1 MNLTKVTGLPISKLR
16 AKYLVLILDNFNDFL
31 SKYNQ
36 SDILVYFDEQKLYFF
51 KDNICFVY
59 FFKNNRNE
67 VLGLIKG

>member
-1 MNLTKVTGLPISKLR
+1 MNLTRVTGLPLSKLR
-16 AKYLVLILDNFNDFL
+16 EKYLVLILDNVNDFL

-59 FFKNNRNE
+59 FFKNDKKE
-67 VLGLIKG
+67 ALGLIKG